1 MSAAEYE
8 QQHPIVIA
16 VAPPRPA
23 TSEPKSAPPVVVA
36 AAAPPPR
43 ATPYRRAVSALERLK
58 EVAENL
64 IQNAGADAHRVM
76 HAAYT
81 TIHNELGIDHAT
93 HDEFLKHLHK
103 IHAVGIEAIRE
114 AAAAAVNIE
123 AIVKAWSIPLTTVAD
138 LANAMASREDALF
151 AGKK

>member
-8 QQHPIVIA
+8 QRPIALA
-16 VAPPRPA
+16 VP
-23 TSEPKSAPPVVVA
+23 
-36 AAAPPPR
+36 APPPAPAAKPALPVASPAPR
-43 ATPYRRAVSALERLK
+43 PTPYRRAVSALERLK

-64 IQNAGADAHRVM
+64 LQDASADAHRVM
-76 HAAYT
+76 RAAYT
-81 TIHNELGIDHAT
+81 SIHNEVGITHAT

-138 LANAMASREDALF
+138 LANAMARREDELF
-151 AGKK
+151 ASKK